1 MEYLKDIMTQFVR
14 DRLGETNWENR
25 EYIKDLYKL
34 ERLIKKGGPTSYAES
49 MLNKAL
55 QSEYPVEYACIK
67 AELGSGK
74 LTPAHEYAALRQ
86 EWEQQRLTQTRAQM
100 ERRIEDE
107 KRQLEMWIEAGGR

>member
-55 QSEYPVEYACIK
+55 QSEYPVEYDGLRMKSVSLKCGSR
-67 AELGSGK
+67 LGDG
-74 LTPAHEYAALRQ
+74 
-86 EWEQQRLTQTRAQM
+86 RA
-100 ERRIEDE
+100 
-107 KRQLEMWIEAGGR
+107 